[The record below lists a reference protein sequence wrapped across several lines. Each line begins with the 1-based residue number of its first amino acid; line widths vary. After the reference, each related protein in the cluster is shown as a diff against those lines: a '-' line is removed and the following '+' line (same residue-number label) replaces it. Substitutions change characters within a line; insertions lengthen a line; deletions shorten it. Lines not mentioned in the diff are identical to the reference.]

1 MIKEKIMG
9 HLHPTL
15 SQKNN
20 FSSAPMLAWQQPDQ
34 AVIKKVE
41 QRVIKQLLQ
50 ALIYEEVI
58 ATKIENGMFVIN
70 AKDQNQQEVQYFA
83 TGKHYLSFGLVRMS
97 EQDVIRQDHT
107 GQRSIAQLNSVVDE
121 IVRVI
126 PNAAKLEDFIYE
138 LKRTFI
144 HDVQSQHCQ
153 NEFQLPAAQ
162 HNYDVLETYLMAG
175 HPYHPC
181 YKSRVGFSLQDNLKY
196 GVEYAQPIH
205 LVWLAIHQSLL
216 SENASVSIDADQF
229 LQQQLTEKD
238 VETFNH
244 MVTENHLNAA
254 EYTWLPVHPWQWE
267 SSLVHTFFEEIAAQK
282 VVYLGRGSDS
292 YIAQQSLR
300 TLTNL
305 QHPEKPYIKLSMS
318 LTNTSSSRIL
328 ASHAAMNGPLITDW
342 LQRLIE
348 NSEIAQS
355 LDFAILREVHATAVD
370 FTKLPISHAKQ
381 AYGTIG
387 SLWRE
392 SIHSYLKP
400 EEDAIPLNGI
410 SHVQGDGQLLIQPWL
425 EEHGTEAW
433 IEQFLSVVIQP
444 ILFLL
449 HAEGIGSESHG
460 QNIILVHKNGWPTR
474 IILKDFHDGVRFS
487 PEHLT
492 HPNEYPDLHAL
503 PAEHAKANRMS
514 FILTD
519 DLNAVRD
526 FSCACLFFVAL
537 SDIAMTLQQKINFSE
552 QQFWQKAANIIHLF
566 QQQHP
571 EHQSRYEQFDVFAPQ
586 FCIES
591 LTKRRLFGDGEVQLR
606 FVNNP
611 LHLFRQQAV

>member
-1 MIKEKIMG
+1 MG
-9 HLHPTL
+9 HLA
-15 SQKNN
+15 SAFVQNN
-20 FSSAPMLAWQQPDQ
+20 PSALTTLAWQQPDQ
-34 AVIKKVE
+34 AAIQKVE

-50 ALIYEEVI
+50 ALIYEGVI
-58 ATKIENGMFVIN
+58 ATTIEQGRFVIS
-70 AKDQNQQEVQYFA
+70 ARDQNQQAVEYIAAGQ
-83 TGKHYLSFGLVRMS
+83 HYLSFGLVRMDD
-97 EQDVIRQDHT
+97 QDVMRQDAA
-107 GQRSIAQLNSVVDE
+107 GQSSVAQLNQVIEE
-121 IVRVI
+121 IVRAI
-126 PNAAKLEDFIYE
+126 PDAAKLEDFIHE

-144 HDVQSQHCQ
+144 HDVQSQQ
-153 NEFQLPAAQ
+153 SLNEFSLPAAQ
-162 HNYDVLETYLMAG
+162 HRYDVLETYLMAG

-205 LVWLAIHQSLL
+205 LVWLAVHAALC
-216 SENASVSIDADQF
+216 SENASCSIDAEQF
-229 LQQQLTEKD
+229 LQQQLSAAEIEAFHQILTAQG
-238 VETFNH
+238 
-244 MVTENHLNAA
+244 LNAA
-254 EYTWLPVHPWQWE
+254 EYIWLPVHPWQWE
-267 SSLVHTFFEEIAAQK
+267 NTLVHTFFEEIATQK
-282 VVYLGRGSDS
+282 MVYLGRGTDG

-328 ASHAAMNGPLITDW
+328 AAHAAMNGPLITDW
-342 LQRLIE
+342 LQSLIDQ
-348 NSEIAQS
+348 SELARS

-370 FTKLPISHAKQ
+370 FTKLPASHARQ

-392 SIHSYLKP
+392 SIHHYLKP
-400 EEDAIPLNGI
+400 GEDAIPLNGI
-410 SHVQGDGQLLIQPWL
+410 SHVQKDGQLLIQPWL
-425 EEHGTEAW
+425 ETHGTEAW
-433 IEQFLSVVIQP
+433 LEQLLSVVIQP

-460 QNIILVHKNGWPTR
+460 QNIILVHQNGWPTR
-474 IILKDFHDGVRFS
+474 IILKDFHDGVRFH

-492 HPNEYPDLHAL
+492 HPDAYPDLHAL

-514 FILTD
+514 FILTE

-537 SDIAMTLQQKINFSE
+537 SDIAITLQQQIGLSE
-552 QQFWQKAANIIHLF
+552 QQFWQQAADIIHQF
-566 QQQHP
+566 QQRYP
-571 EHQSRYEQFDVFAPQ
+571 EHQSRYEKFDVFAAQ

-591 LTKRRLFGDGEVQLR
+591 LTKRRLFGDAEVQLR
-606 FVNNP
+606 LVNNP
-611 LHLFRQQAV
+611 LHAFRQASV

>member
-1 MIKEKIMG
+1 MG
-9 HLHPTL
+9 HLA
-15 SQKNN
+15 SAFVQNN
-20 FSSAPMLAWQQPDQ
+20 PSALTTLAWQQPDQ
-34 AVIKKVE
+34 AAIQKVE

-50 ALIYEEVI
+50 ALIYEGVI
-58 ATKIENGMFVIN
+58 ATTIEQGRFVIS
-70 AKDQNQQEVQYFA
+70 ARDQNQQAVEYIAAGQ
-83 TGKHYLSFGLVRMS
+83 HYLSFGLVRMDD
-97 EQDVIRQDHT
+97 QDVMRQDAA
-107 GQRSIAQLNSVVDE
+107 GQSSVAQLNQVIEE
-121 IVRVI
+121 IVRAI
-126 PNAAKLEDFIYE
+126 PDAAKLEDFIHE

-144 HDVQSQHCQ
+144 HDVQSQQ
-153 NEFQLPAAQ
+153 SLNEFSLPAAQ
-162 HNYDVLETYLMAG
+162 HRYDVLETYLMAG

-205 LVWLAIHQSLL
+205 LVWLAVHAALC
-216 SENASVSIDADQF
+216 SENASCSIDAEQF
-229 LQQQLTEKD
+229 LQQQLSAAEIEAFHQVLTAQG
-238 VETFNH
+238 
-244 MVTENHLNAA
+244 LNAA
-254 EYTWLPVHPWQWE
+254 EYIWLPVHPWQWE
-267 SSLVHTFFEEIAAQK
+267 NTLVHTFFEEIATQK
-282 VVYLGRGSDS
+282 MVYLGRGTDG

-328 ASHAAMNGPLITDW
+328 AAHAAMNGPLITDW
-342 LQRLIE
+342 LQSLIDQ
-348 NSEIAQS
+348 SELARS

-370 FTKLPISHAKQ
+370 FTKLPASHARQ

-392 SIHSYLKP
+392 SIHHYLKP
-400 EEDAIPLNGI
+400 GEDAIPLNGI
-410 SHVQGDGQLLIQPWL
+410 SHVQKDGQLLIQPWL
-425 EEHGTEAW
+425 ETHGTEAW
-433 IEQFLSVVIQP
+433 LEQFLSVVIQP

-460 QNIILVHKNGWPTR
+460 QNIILVHQNGWPTR
-474 IILKDFHDGVRFS
+474 IILKDFHDGVRFH

-492 HPNEYPDLHAL
+492 HPDAYPDLHAL

-514 FILTD
+514 FILTE

-537 SDIAMTLQQKINFSE
+537 SDIAITLQQQIGLSE
-552 QQFWQKAANIIHLF
+552 QQFWQQAADIIHQF
-566 QQQHP
+566 QQRYP
-571 EHQSRYEQFDVFAPQ
+571 EHQSRYEKFDVFAAQ

-591 LTKRRLFGDGEVQLR
+591 LTKRRLFGDAEVQLR
-606 FVNNP
+606 LVNNP
-611 LHLFRQQAV
+611 LHAFRQASV

>member
-1 MIKEKIMG
+1 MG

-15 SQKNN
+15 AQNN
-20 FSSAPMLAWQQPDQ
+20 TSVTPTLAWQQPDQ
-34 AVIKKVE
+34 AAIKHVE

-58 ATKIENGMFVIN
+58 ATQYENGMFIIH
-70 AKDQNQQEVQYFA
+70 AQDQNQQAVQYFA

-107 GQRSIAQLNSVVDE
+107 GHRSIAQLNSVVDE
-121 IVRVI
+121 IIRVI
-126 PNAAKLEDFIYE
+126 PNAAKLEDFIHE

-153 NEFQLPAAQ
+153 NQYALPAAQ
-162 HNYDVLETYLMAG
+162 YDYDVLETYLMDG

-205 LVWLAIHQSLL
+205 LVWLAVHHSLL
-216 SENASVSIDADQF
+216 AKNASHSIDADQF
-229 LQQQLTEKD
+229 LQQQLTEQ
-238 VETFNH
+238 EREYFNQ
-244 MVTENHLNAA
+244 VLIDQRLNTA
-254 EYTWLPVHPWQWE
+254 EYTCLPVHPWQWE
-267 SSLVHTFFEEIAAQK
+267 STLVHTFFEEIAAQK
-282 VVYLGRGSDS
+282 IVYLARGSDS

-300 TLTNL
+300 TLTNV

-342 LQRLIE
+342 LQSLIE
-348 NSEIAQS
+348 NSDIAKS
-355 LDFAILREVHATAVD
+355 LNFAILREVHATAVD
-370 FTKLPISHAKQ
+370 FTKLPTSHAKQ

-392 SIHSYLKP
+392 SIHSYLKS
-400 EEDAIPLNGI
+400 EEDAIPLNGV
-410 SHVQGDGQLLIQPWL
+410 SHVQRDGQLLIQPWL
-425 EEHGTEAW
+425 DEHGTEAW
-433 IEQFLSVVIQP
+433 VEQFLSVVIQP

-460 QNIILVHKNGWPTR
+460 QNIILVHQNGWPTR

-552 QQFWQKAANIIHLF
+552 QQFWQKAADIIHHF

-571 EHQSRYEQFDVFAPQ
+571 EHQSRYEKFDVFAPQ

-591 LTKRRLFGDGEVQLR
+591 LTKRRLFGDAEVQLR
-606 FVNNP
+606 LVNNP
-611 LHLFRQQAV
+611 LYPFRQAAV

>member
-1 MIKEKIMG
+1 MG
-9 HLHPTL
+9 HLA
-15 SQKNN
+15 SAFVQNN
-20 FSSAPMLAWQQPDQ
+20 PSALTTLAWQQPDQ
-34 AVIKKVE
+34 AAIQKVE

-50 ALIYEEVI
+50 ALIYEGVI
-58 ATKIENGMFVIN
+58 ATTIEQGRFVIS
-70 AKDQNQQEVQYFA
+70 ARDQNQQAVEYIAAGQ
-83 TGKHYLSFGLVRMS
+83 HYLSFGLVRMDN
-97 EQDVIRQDHT
+97 QDVMRQDAA
-107 GQRSIAQLNSVVDE
+107 GQSSVAQLNQVIEE
-121 IVRVI
+121 IVRAI
-126 PNAAKLEDFIYE
+126 PDAAKLEDFIHE

-144 HDVQSQHCQ
+144 HDVQSQQ
-153 NEFQLPAAQ
+153 SLNEFSLPAAQ
-162 HNYDVLETYLMAG
+162 HRYDVLETYLMAG

-205 LVWLAIHQSLL
+205 LVWLAVHAALC
-216 SENASVSIDADQF
+216 SENASCSIDAEQF
-229 LQQQLTEKD
+229 LQQQLSAAEIEAFHQILTAQG
-238 VETFNH
+238 
-244 MVTENHLNAA
+244 LNAA
-254 EYTWLPVHPWQWE
+254 EYIWLPVHPWQWE
-267 SSLVHTFFEEIAAQK
+267 NTLVHTFFEEIATQK
-282 VVYLGRGSDS
+282 MVYLGRGTDG

-328 ASHAAMNGPLITDW
+328 AAHAAMNGPLITDW
-342 LQRLIE
+342 LQSLIDQ
-348 NSEIAQS
+348 SELARS

-370 FTKLPISHAKQ
+370 FTKLPASHARQ

-392 SIHSYLKP
+392 SIHHYLKP
-400 EEDAIPLNGI
+400 GEDAIPLNGI
-410 SHVQGDGQLLIQPWL
+410 SHVQKDGQLLIQPWL
-425 EEHGTEAW
+425 ETHGTEAW
-433 IEQFLSVVIQP
+433 LEQLLSVVIQP

-460 QNIILVHKNGWPTR
+460 QNIILVHQNGWPTR
-474 IILKDFHDGVRFS
+474 IILKDFHDGVRFH

-492 HPNEYPDLHAL
+492 HPDAYPDLHAL

-514 FILTD
+514 FILTE

-537 SDIAMTLQQKINFSE
+537 SDIAITLQQQIGLSE
-552 QQFWQKAANIIHLF
+552 QQFWQQAADIIHQF
-566 QQQHP
+566 QQRYP
-571 EHQSRYEQFDVFAPQ
+571 EHQSRYEKFDVFAAQ

-591 LTKRRLFGDGEVQLR
+591 LTKRRLFGDAEVQLR
-606 FVNNP
+606 LVNNP
-611 LHLFRQQAV
+611 LHAFRQASV

>member
-1 MIKEKIMG
+1 MIKENIMG
-9 HLHPTL
+9 HLA
-15 SQKNN
+15 SAFVQNN
-20 FSSAPMLAWQQPDQ
+20 PSALTTLAWQQPDQ
-34 AVIKKVE
+34 AAIQKVE

-50 ALIYEEVI
+50 ALIYEGVI
-58 ATKIENGMFVIN
+58 ATTIEQGRFVIS
-70 AKDQNQQEVQYFA
+70 ARDQNQQAVEYIAAGQ
-83 TGKHYLSFGLVRMS
+83 HYLSFGLVRMDD
-97 EQDVIRQDHT
+97 QDVMRQDAA
-107 GQRSIAQLNSVVDE
+107 GQSSVAQLNQVIEE
-121 IVRVI
+121 IVRAI
-126 PNAAKLEDFIYE
+126 PDAAKLEDFIHE

-144 HDVQSQHCQ
+144 HDVQSQQ
-153 NEFQLPAAQ
+153 SLNEFSLPAAQ
-162 HNYDVLETYLMAG
+162 HRYDVLETYLMAG

-205 LVWLAIHQSLL
+205 LVWLAVHAALC
-216 SENASVSIDADQF
+216 SENASCSIDAEQF
-229 LQQQLTEKD
+229 LQQQLSAAEIEAFHQILTAQG
-238 VETFNH
+238 
-244 MVTENHLNAA
+244 LNAA
-254 EYTWLPVHPWQWE
+254 EYIWLPVHPWQWE
-267 SSLVHTFFEEIAAQK
+267 NTLVHTFFEEIATQK
-282 VVYLGRGSDS
+282 MVYLGRGTDG

-328 ASHAAMNGPLITDW
+328 AAHAAMNGPLITDW
-342 LQRLIE
+342 LQSLIDQ
-348 NSEIAQS
+348 SELARS

-370 FTKLPISHAKQ
+370 FTKLPASHARQ

-392 SIHSYLKP
+392 SIHHYLKP
-400 EEDAIPLNGI
+400 GEDAIPLNGI
-410 SHVQGDGQLLIQPWL
+410 SHVQKDDQLLIQPWL
-425 EEHGTEAW
+425 ETHGTEAW
-433 IEQFLSVVIQP
+433 LEQLLSVVIQP

-460 QNIILVHKNGWPTR
+460 QNIILVHQNGWPTR
-474 IILKDFHDGVRFS
+474 IILKDFHDGVRFH

-492 HPNEYPDLHAL
+492 HPDAYPDLHAL

-514 FILTD
+514 FILTE

-537 SDIAMTLQQKINFSE
+537 SDIAITLQQQIGLSE
-552 QQFWQKAANIIHLF
+552 QQFWQQAADIIHQF
-566 QQQHP
+566 QQRYP
-571 EHQSRYEQFDVFAPQ
+571 EHQSRYEKFDVFAAQ

-591 LTKRRLFGDGEVQLR
+591 LTKRRLFGDAEVQLR
-606 FVNNP
+606 LVNNP
-611 LHLFRQQAV
+611 LHAFRQASV

>member
-1 MIKEKIMG
+1 MG
-9 HLHPTL
+9 HLA
-15 SQKNN
+15 SAFVQNN
-20 FSSAPMLAWQQPDQ
+20 SSALTTLAWQQPDQ
-34 AVIKKVE
+34 AAIQKVE

-50 ALIYEEVI
+50 ALIYEGVI
-58 ATKIENGMFVIN
+58 ATTIEQGRFVIS
-70 AKDQNQQEVQYFA
+70 ARDQNQQAVEYIAAGQ
-83 TGKHYLSFGLVRMS
+83 HYLSFGLVRMDD
-97 EQDVIRQDHT
+97 QDVMRRDAA
-107 GQRSIAQLNSVVDE
+107 GQSSVAQLNQVIEE
-121 IVRVI
+121 IVRAI
-126 PNAAKLEDFIYE
+126 PDAAKLEDFIHE

-144 HDVQSQHCQ
+144 HDVQSQPSL
-153 NEFQLPAAQ
+153 NEFSLPAAQ
-162 HNYDVLETYLMAG
+162 HRYDVLETYLMVG

-205 LVWLAIHQSLL
+205 LVWLAVHAALC
-216 SENASVSIDADQF
+216 SENASCSIDAEQF
-229 LQQQLTEKD
+229 LQQQLSAAEIEAFHQILTAQG
-238 VETFNH
+238 
-244 MVTENHLNAA
+244 LNAA
-254 EYTWLPVHPWQWE
+254 EYIWLPVHPWQWE
-267 SSLVHTFFEEIAAQK
+267 NTLVHTFFEEIATQK
-282 VVYLGRGSDS
+282 MVYLGRGTDG

-328 ASHAAMNGPLITDW
+328 AAHAAMNGPLITDW
-342 LQRLIE
+342 LQSLIDQ
-348 NSEIAQS
+348 SELARS

-370 FTKLPISHAKQ
+370 FTKLPASHARQ

-392 SIHSYLKP
+392 SIHHYLKP
-400 EEDAIPLNGI
+400 GEDAIPLNGI
-410 SHVQGDGQLLIQPWL
+410 SHVQKDGQLLIQPWL
-425 EEHGTEAW
+425 ETHGTEAW
-433 IEQFLSVVIQP
+433 LEQLLSVVIQP

-460 QNIILVHKNGWPTR
+460 QNIILVHQNGWPTR
-474 IILKDFHDGVRFS
+474 IILKDFHDGVRFH

-492 HPNEYPDLHAL
+492 HPDAYPDLHAL

-514 FILTD
+514 FILTE

-537 SDIAMTLQQKINFSE
+537 SDIAITLQQQIGLSE
-552 QQFWQKAANIIHLF
+552 QQFWQQAADIIHQF
-566 QQQHP
+566 QQRYP
-571 EHQSRYEQFDVFAPQ
+571 EHQSRYEKFDVFAAQ

-591 LTKRRLFGDGEVQLR
+591 LTKRRLFGDAEVQLR
-606 FVNNP
+606 LVNNP
-611 LHLFRQQAV
+611 LHAFRQASV

>member
-1 MIKEKIMG
+1 MG
-9 HLHPTL
+9 HLA
-15 SQKNN
+15 SAFVQNN
-20 FSSAPMLAWQQPDQ
+20 PSALTTLAWQQPDQ
-34 AVIKKVE
+34 AAIQKVE

-50 ALIYEEVI
+50 ALIYEGVI
-58 ATKIENGMFVIN
+58 ATTIEQGRFVIS
-70 AKDQNQQEVQYFA
+70 ARDQNQQAVEYIAAGQ
-83 TGKHYLSFGLVRMS
+83 HYLSFGLVRMDD
-97 EQDVIRQDHT
+97 QDVMRQDT
-107 GQRSIAQLNSVVDE
+107 AGQSSVAQLNQVIEE
-121 IVRVI
+121 IVRAI
-126 PNAAKLEDFIYE
+126 LDAAKLEDFIHE

-144 HDVQSQHCQ
+144 HDVQSQQ
-153 NEFQLPAAQ
+153 SLNEFSLPAAQ
-162 HNYDVLETYLMAG
+162 HRYDVLETYLMAG

-205 LVWLAIHQSLL
+205 LVWLAVHAALC
-216 SENASVSIDADQF
+216 SENASCSIDAEQF
-229 LQQQLTEKD
+229 LQQQLSAAEIEAFHQILTAQG
-238 VETFNH
+238 
-244 MVTENHLNAA
+244 LNAA
-254 EYTWLPVHPWQWE
+254 EYIWLPVHPWQWE
-267 SSLVHTFFEEIAAQK
+267 NTLVHTFFEEIATQK
-282 VVYLGRGSDS
+282 MVYLGRGTDG

-328 ASHAAMNGPLITDW
+328 AAHAAMNGPLITDW
-342 LQRLIE
+342 LQSLIDQ
-348 NSEIAQS
+348 SELARS

-370 FTKLPISHAKQ
+370 FTKLPASHARQ

-392 SIHSYLKP
+392 SIHHYLKP
-400 EEDAIPLNGI
+400 GEDAIPLNGI
-410 SHVQGDGQLLIQPWL
+410 SHVQKDGQLLIQPWL
-425 EEHGTEAW
+425 ETHGTEAW
-433 IEQFLSVVIQP
+433 LEQLLSVVIQP

-460 QNIILVHKNGWPTR
+460 QNIILVHQNGWPTR
-474 IILKDFHDGVRFS
+474 IILKDFHDGVRFH

-492 HPNEYPDLHAL
+492 HPDAYPDLHAL

-514 FILTD
+514 FILTE

-537 SDIAMTLQQKINFSE
+537 SDIAITLQQQIGLSE
-552 QQFWQKAANIIHLF
+552 QQFWQQAADIIHQF
-566 QQQHP
+566 QQRYP
-571 EHQSRYEQFDVFAPQ
+571 EHQSRYEKFDVFAAQ

-591 LTKRRLFGDGEVQLR
+591 LTKRRLFGDAEVQLR
-606 FVNNP
+606 LVNNP
-611 LHLFRQQAV
+611 LHAFRQASV

>member
-1 MIKEKIMG
+1 MG
-9 HLHPTL
+9 HLQQSLAEISNLPFATTL
-15 SQKNN
+15 V
-20 FSSAPMLAWQQPDQ
+20 WQDPDP
-34 AVIKKVE
+34 ATLKKVE

-50 ALIYEEVI
+50 AFIFEEI
-58 ATKIENGMFVIN
+58 ISAKNTNNIFIIEG
-70 AKDQNQQEVQYFA
+70 KDQNQQPVQYLA
-83 TGKHYLSFGLVRMS
+83 SGRHYLSFGLVRIG
-97 EQDVIRQDHT
+97 EEDVIRQDCR
-107 GQRSIAQLNSVVDE
+107 GQQTTAQLNLLVAE
-121 IVRVI
+121 VI
-126 PNAAKLEDFIYE
+126 HTIPDATKLDDFINE

-144 HDVQSQHCQ
+144 HDVQSQPYK
-153 NEFQLPAAQ
+153 NAYSLPATQ
-162 HNYDVLETYLMAG
+162 YNYDILETYLMDG

-205 LVWLAIHQSLL
+205 LNWLAVHHSLL
-216 SENASVSIDADQF
+216 SKNVSTSIDHDQF
-229 LQQQLTEKD
+229 IRQQLAKED
-238 VETFNH
+238 IENFNQVFTH
-244 MVTENHLNAA
+244 KHLKAD

-267 SSLVHTFFEEIAAQK
+267 STLIHTFFEEIAAQQI
-282 VVYLGRGSDS
+282 VYLGRGTEP

-305 QHPEKPYIKLSMS
+305 QHPEKHYIKLSMN

-328 ASHAAMNGPLITDW
+328 AAHAAMNGPLITDW
-342 LQRLIE
+342 LKRLMKG
-348 NSEIAQS
+348 SEIAQA
-355 LDFAILREVHATAVD
+355 LDFAILGEVHATAVD
-370 FTKLPISHAKQ
+370 FSKLPTSHAKQ

-392 SIHSYLKP
+392 SVHSYLKR

-410 SHVQGDGQLLIQPWL
+410 SHVQGDGRLLIRSWL
-425 EEHGTEAW
+425 EKYGTEKW
-433 IEQFLSVVIQP
+433 IEQLLSVVIQP

-460 QNIILVHKNGWPTR
+460 QNIILVHQNGWPTR

-487 PEHLT
+487 PDHLT
-492 HPNEYPDLHAL
+492 HPDEYPDLYAL

-537 SDIAMTLQQKINFSE
+537 SDIAMTLQQKNVFDE
-552 QQFWQKAANIIHLF
+552 QYFWQKVANIIHAF
-566 QQQHP
+566 QQQYP
-571 EHQSRYEQFDVFAPQ
+571 EHQSRYEKFDVFAPQ

-591 LTKRRLFGDGEVQLR
+591 LTKRRLFGDGEIQLR
-606 FVNNP
+606 CVNNP
-611 LHLFRQQAV
+611 LYQFRHNGIQGGNK

>member
-1 MIKEKIMG
+1 MG

-15 SQKNN
+15 AQNN
-20 FSSAPMLAWQQPDQ
+20 TSSVTPTLAWQQPDQ
-34 AVIKKVE
+34 AAIKKVE

-58 ATKIENGMFVIN
+58 ATQYENGMFIIH
-70 AKDQNQQEVQYFA
+70 AQDQNQQAVQYFA

-107 GQRSIAQLNSVVDE
+107 GHRAIAQLNSVVDE
-121 IVRVI
+121 IIRVI
-126 PNAAKLEDFIYE
+126 PNAAKLEDFIHE

-153 NEFQLPAAQ
+153 NQYALPAAQ
-162 HNYDVLETYLMAG
+162 YNYDVLETYLMDG

-205 LVWLAIHQSLL
+205 LVWLAVHHSVLAK
-216 SENASVSIDADQF
+216 NASHSIDADQF
-229 LQQQLTEKD
+229 LQQQLTEQ
-238 VETFNH
+238 ERENFNQ
-244 MVTENHLNAA
+244 VLIEQRLNTA
-254 EYTWLPVHPWQWE
+254 EYTCLPVHPWQWE
-267 SSLVHTFFEEIAAQK
+267 STLVHTFFEEIAAQK
-282 VVYLGRGSDS
+282 IVYLARGSDS

-300 TLTNL
+300 TLTNV

-342 LQRLIE
+342 LQGLIE
-348 NSEIAQS
+348 KSDIAKS
-355 LDFAILREVHATAVD
+355 LDFSILREVHATAVD
-370 FTKLPISHAKQ
+370 FTKLPTSHAKQ

-392 SIHSYLKP
+392 SIHTYLKP
-400 EEDAIPLNGI
+400 EEDAIPLNGV
-410 SHVQGDGQLLIQPWL
+410 SHVQRDGQLLIQPWL
-425 EEHGTEAW
+425 DEHGTEAW
-433 IEQFLSVVIQP
+433 VEQFLSVVIQP

-460 QNIILVHKNGWPTR
+460 QNIILVHKNGLPTR

-552 QQFWQKAANIIHLF
+552 QQFWQKAADIIHHF

-571 EHQSRYEQFDVFAPQ
+571 EHQSRYEKFDVFAPQ

-606 FVNNP
+606 LVNNP
-611 LHLFRQQAV
+611 LYPFRQAAV

>member
-1 MIKEKIMG
+1 MG
-9 HLHPTL
+9 HLATAFAQNNHSTFTPT
-15 SQKNN
+15 
-20 FSSAPMLAWQQPDQ
+20 LAWQQPDQ
-34 AVIKKVE
+34 AAIKKVE
-41 QRVIKQLLQ
+41 QRVIKQLFQ

-58 ATKIENGMFVIN
+58 AATIENECFIIS
-70 AKDQNQQEVQYFA
+70 AQDRNQQAVEYIA
-83 TGKHYLSFGLVRMS
+83 SGKHYLSFGLVRMDD
-97 EQDVIRQDHT
+97 QNVMRQDHT
-107 GQRSIAQLNSVVDE
+107 GQRTVAQLNQVIDE
-121 IVRVI
+121 IVRAI
-126 PNAAKLEDFIYE
+126 PNAAKLEDFIHE

-144 HDVQSQHCQ
+144 HDVQSQQYQ
-153 NEFQLPAAQ
+153 NTFSLPAVQ
-162 HNYDVLETYLMAG
+162 HSYDVLETYLMAG

-196 GVEYAQPIH
+196 GVEYAQPVH
-205 LVWLAIHQSLL
+205 LVWLAVHSSLS
-216 SENASVSIDADQF
+216 SENASHSIDADQF
-229 LQQQLTEKD
+229 LHEQLTKG
-238 VETFNH
+238 ETEIFNQ
-244 MVTENHLNAA
+244 VLVRQGLDAT

-267 SSLVHTFFEEIAAQK
+267 NTLVHTFFEEITAQK
-282 VVYLGRGSDS
+282 MVYLGRGTDG

-342 LQRLIE
+342 LQGLIE
-348 NSEIAQS
+348 KSEIAHS

-370 FTKLPISHAKQ
+370 FTKLPASHARQ

-392 SIHSYLKP
+392 SVHHYLKP
-400 EEDAIPLNGI
+400 GEDAIPLNGI
-410 SHVQGDGQLLIQPWL
+410 SHVQNDGQLLIQPWL
-425 EEHGTEAW
+425 DAHGTEAW
-433 IEQFLSVVIQP
+433 LTQFLSVVIQP

-460 QNIILVHKNGWPTR
+460 QNIILLHQNGWPTR
-474 IILKDFHDGVRFS
+474 IILKDFHDGVRFH
-487 PEHLT
+487 PDHLT
-492 HPNEYPDLHAL
+492 HPDECPKLHAL

-537 SDIAMTLQQKINFSE
+537 SDIAITLQQQIGLAE
-552 QQFWQKAANIIHLF
+552 QQFWQKTADIIHHF
-566 QQQHP
+566 QKKYPQ
-571 EHQSRYEQFDVFAPQ
+571 HQSRYEKFDVFAAQ

-591 LTKRRLFGDGEVQLR
+591 LTKRRLFGDSKVQLR
-606 FVNNP
+606 LVNNP
-611 LHLFRQQAV
+611 LHAFRQLSV

>member
-1 MIKEKIMG
+1 MD
-9 HLHPTL
+9 HLA
-15 SQKNN
+15 SAFVQNN
-20 FSSAPMLAWQQPDQ
+20 FSALTTLAWQQPDQ
-34 AVIKKVE
+34 AAIQKVE

-50 ALIYEEVI
+50 ALIYEGVI
-58 ATKIENGMFVIN
+58 ATTIEQGRFVIS
-70 AKDQNQQEVQYFA
+70 ARDQNQQAVEYIAAGQ
-83 TGKHYLSFGLVRMS
+83 HYLSFGLVRMDD
-97 EQDVIRQDHT
+97 QDVMRQDAA
-107 GQRSIAQLNSVVDE
+107 GQSSAAQLNQVIEE
-121 IVRVI
+121 IVRAI
-126 PNAAKLEDFIYE
+126 PDTAKLEDFIHE

-144 HDVQSQHCQ
+144 HDVQSQQ
-153 NEFQLPAAQ
+153 SLNEFSIPAAQ
-162 HNYDVLETYLMAG
+162 HRYDLLETYLMAG

-205 LVWLAIHQSLL
+205 LVWLAVHAALC
-216 SENASVSIDADQF
+216 SENASCSIDAEQF
-229 LQQQLTEKD
+229 LQQQLSAAEIEAFHQVLTAQG
-238 VETFNH
+238 
-244 MVTENHLNAA
+244 LNAA
-254 EYTWLPVHPWQWE
+254 EYIWLPVHPWQWE
-267 SSLVHTFFEEIAAQK
+267 NTLVHTFFEEIATQK
-282 VVYLGRGSDS
+282 MVYLGHGTDG

-328 ASHAAMNGPLITDW
+328 AAHAAINGPLITDW
-342 LQRLIE
+342 LQSLIDQ
-348 NSEIAQS
+348 SELARS

-370 FTKLPISHAKQ
+370 FTKLPASHARQ

-392 SIHSYLKP
+392 SIHHYLKP
-400 EEDAIPLNGI
+400 GEDAIPLNGI
-410 SHVQGDGQLLIQPWL
+410 SHVQKDGQLLIQPWL
-425 EEHGTEAW
+425 ETHGTKAW
-433 IEQFLSVVIQP
+433 LEQFLSVVIQP

-460 QNIILVHKNGWPTR
+460 QNIILVHQNGWPTR
-474 IILKDFHDGVRFS
+474 IILKDFHDGVRFH

-492 HPNEYPDLHAL
+492 HPDAYPDLHAL

-514 FILTD
+514 FILTE

-537 SDIAMTLQQKINFSE
+537 SDIAITLQQQIGLSE
-552 QQFWQKAANIIHLF
+552 QQFWQQAADIIHQF
-566 QQQHP
+566 QQRYP
-571 EHQSRYEQFDVFAPQ
+571 EHQSRYEKFDVFAAQ

-591 LTKRRLFGDGEVQLR
+591 LTKRRLFGDAEVQLR
-606 FVNNP
+606 LVNNP
-611 LHLFRQQAV
+611 LHAFRQASV

>member
-1 MIKEKIMG
+1 MG

-15 SQKNN
+15 SQKNSS
-20 FSSAPMLAWQQPDQ
+20 SSAPTLAWQQLDQ
-34 AVIKKVE
+34 AAIKKVE

-70 AKDQNQQEVQYFA
+70 AKDQNQKEVQYFA

-153 NEFQLPAAQ
+153 NDFQLPAAQ

-216 SENASVSIDADQF
+216 SENASVSINVDQF

-267 SSLVHTFFEEIAAQK
+267 SSLVHTFFK
-282 VVYLGRGSDS
+282 
-292 YIAQQSLR
+292 
-300 TLTNL
+300 
-305 QHPEKPYIKLSMS
+305 K
-318 LTNTSSSRIL
+318 
-328 ASHAAMNGPLITDW
+328 
-342 LQRLIE
+342 
-348 NSEIAQS
+348 
-355 LDFAILREVHATAVD
+355 
-370 FTKLPISHAKQ
+370 
-381 AYGTIG
+381 
-387 SLWRE
+387 
-392 SIHSYLKP
+392 
-400 EEDAIPLNGI
+400 
-410 SHVQGDGQLLIQPWL
+410 
-425 EEHGTEAW
+425 
-433 IEQFLSVVIQP
+433 
-444 ILFLL
+444 
-449 HAEGIGSESHG
+449 
-460 QNIILVHKNGWPTR
+460 
-474 IILKDFHDGVRFS
+474 
-487 PEHLT
+487 
-492 HPNEYPDLHAL
+492 
-503 PAEHAKANRMS
+503 
-514 FILTD
+514 
-519 DLNAVRD
+519 
-526 FSCACLFFVAL
+526 
-537 SDIAMTLQQKINFSE
+537 
-552 QQFWQKAANIIHLF
+552 
-566 QQQHP
+566 
-571 EHQSRYEQFDVFAPQ
+571 
-586 FCIES
+586 
-591 LTKRRLFGDGEVQLR
+591 
-606 FVNNP
+606 
-611 LHLFRQQAV
+611 

>member
-1 MIKEKIMG
+1 MD
-9 HLHPTL
+9 HLA
-15 SQKNN
+15 SAFVQNN
-20 FSSAPMLAWQQPDQ
+20 FSALTTLAWQQPDQ
-34 AVIKKVE
+34 AAIQKVE

-50 ALIYEEVI
+50 ALIYEGVI
-58 ATKIENGMFVIN
+58 ATTIEQGRFVIS
-70 AKDQNQQEVQYFA
+70 ARDQNQQAVEYIAAGQ
-83 TGKHYLSFGLVRMS
+83 HYLSFGLVRMDD
-97 EQDVIRQDHT
+97 QDVMRQDAA
-107 GQRSIAQLNSVVDE
+107 GQSSAAQLNQVIEE
-121 IVRVI
+121 IVRAI
-126 PNAAKLEDFIYE
+126 PDAAKLEDFIHE

-144 HDVQSQHCQ
+144 HDVQSQQ
-153 NEFQLPAAQ
+153 SLNEFSIPAAQ
-162 HNYDVLETYLMAG
+162 HRYDLLETYLMAG

-205 LVWLAIHQSLL
+205 LVWLAVHAALC
-216 SENASVSIDADQF
+216 SENASCSIDAEQF
-229 LQQQLTEKD
+229 LQQQLSAAEIEAFHQVLTAQG
-238 VETFNH
+238 
-244 MVTENHLNAA
+244 LNAA
-254 EYTWLPVHPWQWE
+254 EYIWLPVHPWQWE
-267 SSLVHTFFEEIAAQK
+267 NTLVHTFFEEIATQK
-282 VVYLGRGSDS
+282 MVYLGHGTDG

-328 ASHAAMNGPLITDW
+328 AAHAAMNGPLITDW
-342 LQRLIE
+342 LQSLIDQ
-348 NSEIAQS
+348 SELARS

-370 FTKLPISHAKQ
+370 FTKLPASHARQ

-392 SIHSYLKP
+392 SIHHYLKP
-400 EEDAIPLNGI
+400 GEDAIPLNGI
-410 SHVQGDGQLLIQPWL
+410 SHVQKDGQLLIQPWL
-425 EEHGTEAW
+425 ETHGTKAW
-433 IEQFLSVVIQP
+433 LEQFLSVVIQP

-460 QNIILVHKNGWPTR
+460 QNIILVHQNGWPTR
-474 IILKDFHDGVRFS
+474 IILKDFHDGVRFH

-492 HPNEYPDLHAL
+492 HPDAYPDLHAL

-514 FILTD
+514 FILTE

-537 SDIAMTLQQKINFSE
+537 SDIAITLQQQIGLSE
-552 QQFWQKAANIIHLF
+552 QQFWQQAADIIHQF
-566 QQQHP
+566 QQRYP
-571 EHQSRYEQFDVFAPQ
+571 EHQSRYEKFDVFAAQ

-591 LTKRRLFGDGEVQLR
+591 LTKRRLFGDAEVQLR
-606 FVNNP
+606 LVNNP
-611 LHLFRQQAV
+611 LHAFRQASV

>member
-1 MIKEKIMG
+1 MG
-9 HLHPTL
+9 HLA
-15 SQKNN
+15 SAFVQNN
-20 FSSAPMLAWQQPDQ
+20 PSALTTLAWQQPDQ
-34 AVIKKVE
+34 AAIQKVE

-50 ALIYEEVI
+50 ALIYEGVI
-58 ATKIENGMFVIN
+58 ATTIEQGRFVIS
-70 AKDQNQQEVQYFA
+70 ARDQNQQAVEYIAAGQ
-83 TGKHYLSFGLVRMS
+83 HYLSFGLVRMDD
-97 EQDVIRQDHT
+97 QDVMRQDAA
-107 GQRSIAQLNSVVDE
+107 GQSSVAQLNQVIEE
-121 IVRVI
+121 IVRAI
-126 PNAAKLEDFIYE
+126 PDAAKLEDFIHE

-144 HDVQSQHCQ
+144 HDVQSQQ
-153 NEFQLPAAQ
+153 SLNEFSLPAAQ
-162 HNYDVLETYLMAG
+162 HRYDVLETYLMAG

-205 LVWLAIHQSLL
+205 LVWLAVHAALC
-216 SENASVSIDADQF
+216 SENASCSIDAEQF
-229 LQQQLTEKD
+229 LQQQLSAAEIEAFHQILTAQG
-238 VETFNH
+238 
-244 MVTENHLNAA
+244 LNAA
-254 EYTWLPVHPWQWE
+254 EYIWLPVHPWQWE
-267 SSLVHTFFEEIAAQK
+267 NTLVHTFFEEIATQK
-282 VVYLGRGSDS
+282 MVYLGRGTDG

-328 ASHAAMNGPLITDW
+328 AAHAAMNGPLITDW
-342 LQRLIE
+342 LQSLIDQ
-348 NSEIAQS
+348 SELARS

-370 FTKLPISHAKQ
+370 FTKLPASHARQ

-392 SIHSYLKP
+392 SIHHYLKP
-400 EEDAIPLNGI
+400 GEDAIPLNGI
-410 SHVQGDGQLLIQPWL
+410 SHVQKDDQLLIQPWL
-425 EEHGTEAW
+425 ETHGTEAW
-433 IEQFLSVVIQP
+433 LEQLLSVVIQP

-460 QNIILVHKNGWPTR
+460 QNIILVHQNGWPTR
-474 IILKDFHDGVRFS
+474 IILKDFHDGVRFH

-492 HPNEYPDLHAL
+492 HPDAYPDLHAL

-514 FILTD
+514 FILTE

-537 SDIAMTLQQKINFSE
+537 SDIAITLQQQIGLSE
-552 QQFWQKAANIIHLF
+552 QQFWQQAADIIHQF
-566 QQQHP
+566 QQRYP
-571 EHQSRYEQFDVFAPQ
+571 EHQSRYEKFDVFAAQ

-591 LTKRRLFGDGEVQLR
+591 LTKRRLFGDAEVQLR
-606 FVNNP
+606 LVNNP
-611 LHLFRQQAV
+611 LHAFRQASV

>member
-1 MIKEKIMG
+1 MG
-9 HLHPTL
+9 HLA
-15 SQKNN
+15 SAFVQNN
-20 FSSAPMLAWQQPDQ
+20 PSALTTLAWQQPDQ
-34 AVIKKVE
+34 AAIQKVE

-50 ALIYEEVI
+50 ALIYEGVI
-58 ATKIENGMFVIN
+58 ATTIEQGRFVIS
-70 AKDQNQQEVQYFA
+70 ARDQNQQAVEYIAAGQ
-83 TGKHYLSFGLVRMS
+83 HYLSFGLVRMDD
-97 EQDVIRQDHT
+97 QDVMRQDAA
-107 GQRSIAQLNSVVDE
+107 GKSSVAQLNQVIEE
-121 IVRVI
+121 IVRAI
-126 PNAAKLEDFIYE
+126 PDAAKLEDFIHE

-144 HDVQSQHCQ
+144 HDVQSQQ
-153 NEFQLPAAQ
+153 SLNEFSLPAAQ
-162 HNYDVLETYLMAG
+162 HRYDVLETYLMAG

-205 LVWLAIHQSLL
+205 LVWLAVHAALC
-216 SENASVSIDADQF
+216 SENASCSIDAEQF
-229 LQQQLTEKD
+229 LQQQLSAAEIEAFHQVLTAQG
-238 VETFNH
+238 
-244 MVTENHLNAA
+244 LNAA
-254 EYTWLPVHPWQWE
+254 EYIWLPVHPWQWE
-267 SSLVHTFFEEIAAQK
+267 NTLVHTFFEEIATQK
-282 VVYLGRGSDS
+282 MVYLGRGTDG

-328 ASHAAMNGPLITDW
+328 AAHAAMNGPLITDW
-342 LQRLIE
+342 LQSLIDQ
-348 NSEIAQS
+348 SELARS

-370 FTKLPISHAKQ
+370 FTKLPASHARQ

-392 SIHSYLKP
+392 SIHHYLKP
-400 EEDAIPLNGI
+400 GEDAIPLNGI
-410 SHVQGDGQLLIQPWL
+410 SHVQKDGQLLIQPWL
-425 EEHGTEAW
+425 ETHGTEAW
-433 IEQFLSVVIQP
+433 LEQLLSVVIQP

-460 QNIILVHKNGWPTR
+460 QNIILVHQNGWPTR
-474 IILKDFHDGVRFS
+474 IILKDFHDGVRFH

-492 HPNEYPDLHAL
+492 HPDVYPDLHAL

-514 FILTD
+514 FILTE

-537 SDIAMTLQQKINFSE
+537 SDIAITLQQQIGLSE
-552 QQFWQKAANIIHLF
+552 QQFWQQAADIIHQF
-566 QQQHP
+566 QQRYP
-571 EHQSRYEQFDVFAPQ
+571 EHQSRYEKFDVFAAQ

-591 LTKRRLFGDGEVQLR
+591 LTKRRLFGDAEVQLR
-606 FVNNP
+606 LVNNP
-611 LHLFRQQAV
+611 LHAFRQASV

>member
-1 MIKEKIMG
+1 MG

-15 SQKNN
+15 AQNN
-20 FSSAPMLAWQQPDQ
+20 NTSNAATLAWQQPD
-34 AVIKKVE
+34 AAAIKKVE

-50 ALIYEEVI
+50 ALIYEEMITVEIEEDGFLI
-58 ATKIENGMFVIN
+58 A
-70 AKDQNQQEVQYFA
+70 AQDQHQQDIQYFA
-83 TGKHYLSFGLVRMS
+83 AGSHHLSFGLVRMN

-107 GQRSIAQLNSVVDE
+107 GQRSSARLNQVIDE

-126 PNAAKLEDFIYE
+126 PNATKLEDFIHE

-144 HDVQSQHCQ
+144 HDVQSQHCF
-153 NEFQLPAAQ
+153 NKFQLPAVQ
-162 HNYDVLETYLMAG
+162 YHYDALETYLMDG

-181 YKSRVGFSLQDNLKY
+181 YKSRVGFSLQDNFKY

-205 LVWLAIHQSLL
+205 LIWLAIHHSIC
-216 SENASVSIDADQF
+216 SDNVSNSIDAKQF
-229 LQQQLTEKD
+229 LQQQLTEQDK
-238 VETFNH
+238 VVFNQ
-244 MVTENHLNAA
+244 VLSDRGITAD
-254 EYTWLPVHPWQWE
+254 EYAWLPVHPWQWE
-267 SSLVHTFFEEIAAQK
+267 STLVHTFFEEIALQK
-282 VVYLGRGSDS
+282 IIYLGRGSDS

-342 LQRLIE
+342 LQRLIDK
-348 NSEIAQS
+348 SELAKS
-355 LDFAILREVHATAVD
+355 LDFKILKEVHATAVD
-370 FTKLPISHAKQ
+370 FTKLSASHAKQ

-392 SIHSYLKP
+392 SVHSYLKSD
-400 EEDAIPLNGI
+400 EDAIPLNGL
-410 SHVQGDGQLLIQPWL
+410 SHIQRDGQLLIQPWL
-425 EEHGTEAW
+425 DEYGIEAW
-433 IEQFLSVVIQP
+433 LTQLLSVVIQP

-460 QNIILVHKNGWPTR
+460 QNIILVHKNGWPVR

-492 HPNEYPDLHAL
+492 HPNEYPNLHAL

-537 SDIAMTLQQKINFSE
+537 SDIAITMQQKISFSE
-552 QQFWQKAANIIHLF
+552 HAFWQQVARIIHAF

-571 EHQSRYEQFDVFAPQ
+571 EHQSRYKKFDVFAAQ

-591 LTKRRLFGDGEVQLR
+591 LTKRRLFGDSEVQLR

-611 LHLFRQQAV
+611 LYAFRHTVAAEV

>member
-1 MIKEKIMG
+1 MG

-15 SQKNN
+15 TNKNN
-20 FSSAPMLAWQQPDQ
+20 ASYVATLAWQQPDQ
-34 AVIKKVE
+34 TAINKVE

-50 ALIYEEVI
+50 ALIFEEVI
-58 ATKIENGMFVIN
+58 DAKFENDVFIIQ
-70 AKDQNQQEVQYFA
+70 AFDQNQKEIQYRA
-83 TGKHYLSFGLVRMS
+83 AGKHYLSFGLVRLD
-97 EQDVIRQDHT
+97 EQEVIRQDHA
-107 GQRSIAQLNSVVDE
+107 GQQSAAQLNQVIEE
-121 IVRVI
+121 IVRAI

-153 NEFQLPAAQ
+153 NQFQLPATQ
-162 HNYDVLETYLMAG
+162 YNYDVLETYLMDG

-205 LVWLAIHQSLL
+205 LVWLAIHHSLL
-216 SENASVSIDADQF
+216 SENASKSIHAEQF
-229 LQQQLTEKD
+229 LQQQLAEQDQALFAQTLSAQD
-238 VETFNH
+238 
-244 MVTENHLNAA
+244 LNTS

-267 SSLVHTFFEEIAAQK
+267 NTLVHTFFEEIAKQK
-282 VVYLGRGSDS
+282 IVYLGHGSDA

-305 QHPEKPYIKLSMS
+305 QHPEKPYIKLAMS

-328 ASHAAMNGPLITDW
+328 AAHAAMNGPLITDW

-348 NSEIAQS
+348 NSELAKS

-370 FTKLPISHAKQ
+370 FTKLPASHAKQ

-392 SIHSYLKP
+392 SVHAYLKP
-400 EEDAIPLNGI
+400 EEDAIPLNGV
-410 SHVQGDGQLLIQPWL
+410 SHIQRDGQLLIQPWL
-425 EEHGTEAW
+425 EKYGTEAW
-433 IEQFLSVVIQP
+433 LTQFHSVVIQP

-492 HPNEYPDLHAL
+492 HPHEYPQLHAL

-537 SDIAMTLQQKINFSE
+537 SDIAMTLQQKINFPE
-552 QQFWQKAANIIHLF
+552 QHFWQIAANIIHHF
-566 QQQHP
+566 QQQNP
-571 EHQSRYEQFDVFAPQ
+571 EHQNRYEKFDVFAAQ

-606 FVNNP
+606 LVNNP
-611 LHLFRQQAV
+611 LYQFRKPTAQEG

>member
-1 MIKEKIMG
+1 MG
-9 HLHPTL
+9 HLA
-15 SQKNN
+15 SAFVQNN
-20 FSSAPMLAWQQPDQ
+20 SSALTTLAWQQPDQ
-34 AVIKKVE
+34 AAIQKVE

-50 ALIYEEVI
+50 ALIYEGVI
-58 ATKIENGMFVIN
+58 ATTIEQGRFVIS
-70 AKDQNQQEVQYFA
+70 ARDQNQQAVEYIAAGQ
-83 TGKHYLSFGLVRMS
+83 HYLSFGLVRMDD
-97 EQDVIRQDHT
+97 QDVMRRDAA
-107 GQRSIAQLNSVVDE
+107 GQSSVAQLNQVIEE
-121 IVRVI
+121 IVRAI
-126 PNAAKLEDFIYE
+126 PDAAKLEDFIHE

-144 HDVQSQHCQ
+144 HDVQSQPSL
-153 NEFQLPAAQ
+153 NEFSLPAAQ
-162 HNYDVLETYLMAG
+162 HRYDVLETYLMAG

-205 LVWLAIHQSLL
+205 LVWLAVHAALC
-216 SENASVSIDADQF
+216 SENASCSIDAEQF
-229 LQQQLTEKD
+229 LQQQLSAAEIEAFHQILTAQG
-238 VETFNH
+238 
-244 MVTENHLNAA
+244 LNAA
-254 EYTWLPVHPWQWE
+254 EYIWLPVHPWQWE
-267 SSLVHTFFEEIAAQK
+267 NTLVHTFFEEIATQK
-282 VVYLGRGSDS
+282 MVYLGRGTDG

-328 ASHAAMNGPLITDW
+328 AAHAAMNGPLITDW
-342 LQRLIE
+342 LQSLIDQ
-348 NSEIAQS
+348 SELARS

-370 FTKLPISHAKQ
+370 FTKLPASHARQ

-392 SIHSYLKP
+392 SIHHYLKP
-400 EEDAIPLNGI
+400 REDAIPLNGI
-410 SHVQGDGQLLIQPWL
+410 SHVQKDGQLLIQPWL
-425 EEHGTEAW
+425 ETHGTEAW
-433 IEQFLSVVIQP
+433 LEQLLSVVIQP

-460 QNIILVHKNGWPTR
+460 QNIILVHQNGWPTR
-474 IILKDFHDGVRFS
+474 IILKDFHDGVRFH

-492 HPNEYPDLHAL
+492 HPDAYPDLHAL

-514 FILTD
+514 FILTE

-537 SDIAMTLQQKINFSE
+537 SDIAITLQQQIGLSE
-552 QQFWQKAANIIHLF
+552 QQFWQQAADIIHQF
-566 QQQHP
+566 QQRYP
-571 EHQSRYEQFDVFAPQ
+571 EHQSRYEKFDVFAAQ

-591 LTKRRLFGDGEVQLR
+591 LTKRRLFGDAEVQLR
-606 FVNNP
+606 LVNNP
-611 LHLFRQQAV
+611 LHAFRQASV

>member
-1 MIKEKIMG
+1 MG
-9 HLHPTL
+9 HLA
-15 SQKNN
+15 SAFVQNN
-20 FSSAPMLAWQQPDQ
+20 PSALTTLAWQQPDQ
-34 AVIKKVE
+34 AAIQKVE

-50 ALIYEEVI
+50 ALIYEGVI
-58 ATKIENGMFVIN
+58 ATTIEQGCFVIN
-70 AKDQNQQEVQYFA
+70 ARDQNQQAVEYIAAGQ
-83 TGKHYLSFGLVRMS
+83 HYLSFGLVRMDD
-97 EQDVIRQDHT
+97 QDVMRQDAA
-107 GQRSIAQLNSVVDE
+107 GQSSVAQLNQVIEE
-121 IVRVI
+121 IVRAI
-126 PNAAKLEDFIYE
+126 PDAAKLEDFIHE

-144 HDVQSQHCQ
+144 HDVQSQQ
-153 NEFQLPAAQ
+153 SLNEFSLPAAQ
-162 HNYDVLETYLMAG
+162 HRYDVLETYLMAG

-205 LVWLAIHQSLL
+205 LVWLAVHAALC
-216 SENASVSIDADQF
+216 SENASCSIDAEQF
-229 LQQQLTEKD
+229 LQQQLSAAEIEAFHQILTAQG
-238 VETFNH
+238 
-244 MVTENHLNAA
+244 LNAA
-254 EYTWLPVHPWQWE
+254 EYIWLPVHPWQWE
-267 SSLVHTFFEEIAAQK
+267 NTLVHTFFEEIATQK
-282 VVYLGRGSDS
+282 MVYLGRGTDG

-328 ASHAAMNGPLITDW
+328 AAHAAMNGPLITDW
-342 LQRLIE
+342 LQSLIDQ
-348 NSEIAQS
+348 SELARS

-370 FTKLPISHAKQ
+370 FTKLPASHARQ

-392 SIHSYLKP
+392 SIHHYLKP
-400 EEDAIPLNGI
+400 GEDAIPLNGI
-410 SHVQGDGQLLIQPWL
+410 SHVQKDGQLLIQPWL
-425 EEHGTEAW
+425 ETHGTEAW
-433 IEQFLSVVIQP
+433 LEQLLSVVIQP

-460 QNIILVHKNGWPTR
+460 QNIILVHQNGWPTR
-474 IILKDFHDGVRFS
+474 IILKDFHDGVRFH

-492 HPNEYPDLHAL
+492 HPDVYPDLHAL

-514 FILTD
+514 FILTE

-537 SDIAMTLQQKINFSE
+537 SDIAITLQQQIGLSE
-552 QQFWQKAANIIHLF
+552 QQFWQQAADIIHQF
-566 QQQHP
+566 QQRYP
-571 EHQSRYEQFDVFAPQ
+571 EHQSRYEKFDVFAAQ

-591 LTKRRLFGDGEVQLR
+591 LTKRRLFGDAEVQLR
-606 FVNNP
+606 LVNNP
-611 LHLFRQQAV
+611 LHAFRQASV

>member
-1 MIKEKIMG
+1 MG

-15 SQKNN
+15 SQNN
-20 FSSAPMLAWQQPDQ
+20 HSSFTPTLAWQQPDH
-34 AVIKKVE
+34 ATIKKVE

-50 ALIYEEVI
+50 ALIYEEI
-58 ATKIENGMFVIN
+58 ITTKIENGRFVIS
-70 AKDQNQQEVQYFA
+70 AQDQNQQAVQYFA
-83 TGKHYLSFGLVRMS
+83 VGQHYLSFGLVRIS
-97 EQDVIRQDHT
+97 EQDVIRQDHMGKT
-107 GQRSIAQLNSVVDE
+107 SIAQLNSVVEE
-121 IVRVI
+121 IVRAI
-126 PNAAKLEDFIYE
+126 PNATQLDDFIYE

-144 HDVQSQHCQ
+144 HDVQSQRCQ
-153 NEFQLPAAQ
+153 HEFPLPAAQ
-162 HNYDVLETYLMAG
+162 YNYDVLETYLMAG

-205 LVWLAIHQSLL
+205 LVWLAVHQSLI
-216 SENASVSIDADQF
+216 SENNSVSIDPDRF
-229 LQQQLTEKD
+229 LKHQLTEKD
-238 VETFNH
+238 LETFNH
-244 MVTENHLNAA
+244 VVTENYLNAA

-267 SSLVHTFFEEIAAQK
+267 NTLIHTFFEEIVAQK
-282 VVYLGRGSDS
+282 IIYLGRGSDA

-305 QHPEKPYIKLSMS
+305 YHPEKPYIKLSMS

-348 NSEIAQS
+348 NSDIAKS
-355 LDFAILREVHATAVD
+355 LDFAILREIHATAVD
-370 FTKLPISHAKQ
+370 FSKLPASHAKQ

-392 SIHSYLKP
+392 SIHTYLKP

-410 SHVQGDGQLLIQPWL
+410 GHIQHDGQLLIQPWL
-425 EEHGTEAW
+425 KEYGTEAW

-492 HPNEYPDLHAL
+492 HPNEYLDLYAL

-537 SDIAMTLQQKINFSE
+537 SDIAMTLQQNQNLSE
-552 QQFWQKAANIIHLF
+552 QQFWQKAANIIHHF
-566 QQQHP
+566 QQRHP
-571 EHQSRYEQFDVFAPQ
+571 EHRIRYEQFDVFAPQ

-611 LHLFRQQAV
+611 LYQFRPQAV

>member
-1 MIKEKIMG
+1 MD
-9 HLHPTL
+9 HLA
-15 SQKNN
+15 SAFVQNN
-20 FSSAPMLAWQQPDQ
+20 FSALTTLAWQQPDQ
-34 AVIKKVE
+34 AAIQKVE

-50 ALIYEEVI
+50 ALIYEGVI
-58 ATKIENGMFVIN
+58 ATTIEQGRFVIS
-70 AKDQNQQEVQYFA
+70 ARDQNQQAVEYIAAGQ
-83 TGKHYLSFGLVRMS
+83 HYLSFGLVRMDD
-97 EQDVIRQDHT
+97 QDVMRQDAA
-107 GQRSIAQLNSVVDE
+107 GKSSVAQLNQVIEE
-121 IVRVI
+121 IVRAI
-126 PNAAKLEDFIYE
+126 PDAAKLEDFIHE

-144 HDVQSQHCQ
+144 HDVQSQQ
-153 NEFQLPAAQ
+153 SLNEFSIPAAQ
-162 HNYDVLETYLMAG
+162 HRYDLLETYLMAG

-205 LVWLAIHQSLL
+205 LVWLAVHAALC
-216 SENASVSIDADQF
+216 SENASCSIDAEQF
-229 LQQQLTEKD
+229 LQQQLSAAEIEAFHQVLTAQG
-238 VETFNH
+238 
-244 MVTENHLNAA
+244 LNAA
-254 EYTWLPVHPWQWE
+254 EYIWLPVHPWQWE
-267 SSLVHTFFEEIAAQK
+267 NTLVHTFFEEIATQK
-282 VVYLGRGSDS
+282 MVYLGHGTDG

-328 ASHAAMNGPLITDW
+328 AAHAAINGPLITDW
-342 LQRLIE
+342 LQSLIDQ
-348 NSEIAQS
+348 SELARS

-370 FTKLPISHAKQ
+370 FTKLPASHARQ

-392 SIHSYLKP
+392 SIHHYLKP
-400 EEDAIPLNGI
+400 GEDAIPLNGI
-410 SHVQGDGQLLIQPWL
+410 SHVQKDGQLLIQPWL
-425 EEHGTEAW
+425 ETHGTKAW
-433 IEQFLSVVIQP
+433 LEQFLSVVIQP

-460 QNIILVHKNGWPTR
+460 QNIILVHQNGWPTR
-474 IILKDFHDGVRFS
+474 IILKDFHDGVRFH

-492 HPNEYPDLHAL
+492 HPDAYPDLHAL

-514 FILTD
+514 FILTE

-537 SDIAMTLQQKINFSE
+537 SDIAITLQQQIGLSE
-552 QQFWQKAANIIHLF
+552 QQFWQQAADIIHQF
-566 QQQHP
+566 QQRYP
-571 EHQSRYEQFDVFAPQ
+571 EHQSRYEKFDVFAAQ

-591 LTKRRLFGDGEVQLR
+591 LTKRRLFGDAEVQLR
-606 FVNNP
+606 LVNNP
-611 LHLFRQQAV
+611 LHAFRQASV

>member
-1 MIKEKIMG
+1 MG
-9 HLHPTL
+9 HLA
-15 SQKNN
+15 SAFVQNN
-20 FSSAPMLAWQQPDQ
+20 PSALTTLAWQQPDQ
-34 AVIKKVE
+34 AAIQKVE

-50 ALIYEEVI
+50 ALIYEGVI
-58 ATKIENGMFVIN
+58 ATTIEQGRFVIS
-70 AKDQNQQEVQYFA
+70 ARDQNQQAVEYIAAGQ
-83 TGKHYLSFGLVRMS
+83 HYLSFGLVRMDD
-97 EQDVIRQDHT
+97 QDVMRQDAA
-107 GQRSIAQLNSVVDE
+107 GQSSVAQLNQVIEE
-121 IVRVI
+121 IVRAI
-126 PNAAKLEDFIYE
+126 PDAAKLEDFIHE

-144 HDVQSQHCQ
+144 HDVQSQQ
-153 NEFQLPAAQ
+153 SLNEFSIPAAQ
-162 HNYDVLETYLMAG
+162 HRYDLLETYLMAG

-205 LVWLAIHQSLL
+205 LVWLAVHTALC
-216 SENASVSIDADQF
+216 SENASCSIDAEQF
-229 LQQQLTEKD
+229 LQQQLSAAEIEAFHQVLTAQG
-238 VETFNH
+238 
-244 MVTENHLNAA
+244 LNAA
-254 EYTWLPVHPWQWE
+254 EYIWLPVHPWQWE
-267 SSLVHTFFEEIAAQK
+267 NTLVHTFFEEIATQK
-282 VVYLGRGSDS
+282 MVYLGHGTDG

-328 ASHAAMNGPLITDW
+328 AAHAAMNGPLITDW
-342 LQRLIE
+342 LQSLIDQ
-348 NSEIAQS
+348 SELARS

-370 FTKLPISHAKQ
+370 FTKLPASHARQ

-392 SIHSYLKP
+392 SIHHYLKP
-400 EEDAIPLNGI
+400 GEDAIPLNGI
-410 SHVQGDGQLLIQPWL
+410 SHVQKDGQLLIQPWL
-425 EEHGTEAW
+425 ETHGTKAW
-433 IEQFLSVVIQP
+433 LEQFLSVVIQP

-460 QNIILVHKNGWPTR
+460 QNIILVHQNGWPTR
-474 IILKDFHDGVRFS
+474 IILKDFHDGVRFH

-492 HPNEYPDLHAL
+492 HPDAYPDLHAL

-514 FILTD
+514 FILTE

-537 SDIAMTLQQKINFSE
+537 SDIAITLQQQIGLSE
-552 QQFWQKAANIIHLF
+552 QQFWQQAADIIHQF
-566 QQQHP
+566 QQRYP
-571 EHQSRYEQFDVFAPQ
+571 EHQSRYEKFDVFAAQ

-591 LTKRRLFGDGEVQLR
+591 LTKRRLFGDAEVQLR
-606 FVNNP
+606 LVNNP
-611 LHLFRQQAV
+611 LHAFRQASV

>member
-1 MIKEKIMG
+1 MG
-9 HLHPTL
+9 HLA
-15 SQKNN
+15 SAFVQNN
-20 FSSAPMLAWQQPDQ
+20 PSALTTLAWQQPDQ
-34 AVIKKVE
+34 AAIQKVE

-50 ALIYEEVI
+50 ALIYEGVI
-58 ATKIENGMFVIN
+58 ATTIEQGRFVIS
-70 AKDQNQQEVQYFA
+70 ARDQNQQAVEYIAAGQ
-83 TGKHYLSFGLVRMS
+83 HYLSFGLVRMDD
-97 EQDVIRQDHT
+97 QDVMRQDT
-107 GQRSIAQLNSVVDE
+107 AGQSSVAQLNQVIEE
-121 IVRVI
+121 IVRAI
-126 PNAAKLEDFIYE
+126 PDAAKLEDFIHE

-144 HDVQSQHCQ
+144 HDVQSQQ
-153 NEFQLPAAQ
+153 SLNEFSLPAAQ
-162 HNYDVLETYLMAG
+162 HRYDVLETYLMAG

-205 LVWLAIHQSLL
+205 LVWLAVHAALC
-216 SENASVSIDADQF
+216 SENASCSIDAEQF
-229 LQQQLTEKD
+229 LQQQLSAAEIEAFHQILTAQG
-238 VETFNH
+238 
-244 MVTENHLNAA
+244 LNAA
-254 EYTWLPVHPWQWE
+254 EYIWLPVHPWQWE
-267 SSLVHTFFEEIAAQK
+267 NTLVHTFFEEIATQK
-282 VVYLGRGSDS
+282 MVYLGRGTDG

-328 ASHAAMNGPLITDW
+328 AAHAAMNGPLITDW
-342 LQRLIE
+342 LQSLIDQ
-348 NSEIAQS
+348 SELARS

-370 FTKLPISHAKQ
+370 FTKLPASHARQ

-392 SIHSYLKP
+392 SIHHYLKP
-400 EEDAIPLNGI
+400 GEDAIPLNGI
-410 SHVQGDGQLLIQPWL
+410 SHVQKDGQLLIQPWL
-425 EEHGTEAW
+425 ETHGTEAW
-433 IEQFLSVVIQP
+433 LEQLLSVVIQP

-460 QNIILVHKNGWPTR
+460 QNIILVHQNGWPTR
-474 IILKDFHDGVRFS
+474 IILKDFHDGVRFH

-492 HPNEYPDLHAL
+492 HPDAYPDLHAL

-514 FILTD
+514 FILTE

-537 SDIAMTLQQKINFSE
+537 SDIAITLQQQIGLSE
-552 QQFWQKAANIIHLF
+552 QQFWQQAADIIHQF
-566 QQQHP
+566 QQRYP
-571 EHQSRYEQFDVFAPQ
+571 EHQSRYEKFDVFAAQ

-591 LTKRRLFGDGEVQLR
+591 LTKRRLFGDAEVQLR
-606 FVNNP
+606 LVNNP
-611 LHLFRQQAV
+611 LHAFRQASV